1 MEELEASQAALQD
14 KISQLELSVAAKPNE
29 STEPAAIEETKAVEA
44 DAAPSSQAGETAF
57 TEPADKDEEKKPDEP
72 TPKGELD
79 YTCFKFNA

>member
-1 MEELEASQAALQD
+1 M
-14 KISQLELSVAAKPNE
+14 
-29 STEPAAIEETKAVEA
+29 EA

-79 YTCFKFNA
+79 YTCFFNA